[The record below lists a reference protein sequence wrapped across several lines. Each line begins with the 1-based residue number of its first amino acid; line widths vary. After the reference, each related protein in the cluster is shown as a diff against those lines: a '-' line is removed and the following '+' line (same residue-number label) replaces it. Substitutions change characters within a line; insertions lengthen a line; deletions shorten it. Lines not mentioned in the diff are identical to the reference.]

1 MEAIR
6 RSPYAIAH
14 LPESM
19 KSPDLYMSLVR
30 ENPQT

>member
-1 MEAIR
+1 MEAIL

-19 KSPDLYMSLVR
+19 KSPDLYLSLIHI
-30 ENPQT
+30 